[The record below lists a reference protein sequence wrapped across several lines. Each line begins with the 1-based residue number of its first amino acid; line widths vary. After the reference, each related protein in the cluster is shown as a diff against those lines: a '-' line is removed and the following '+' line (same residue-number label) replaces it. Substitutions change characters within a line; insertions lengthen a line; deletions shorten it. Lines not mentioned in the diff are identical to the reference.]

1 MSPDLA
7 SFRALPDHLQFLVA
21 FKALLGPYE
30 ARAQLRLLPVMLN
43 AVESRLPREGKWH
56 QGAIRTALN
65 SLKNL
70 HFLDKQGKLLHEH
83 ELACE
88 AVNLIGGERLGV
100 AFQQALP
107 LPDAAAPRFP
117 RASTGE
123 IVALF
128 FIHFRLAVYC
138 NDAEGFRHIE
148 YLLEQYRKKVPTE
161 AFLVGDP
168 FEHQFCEVPYTLEW
182 FLSRA
187 MPLRGRLYL
196 NALSSL
202 NFSLHSPHLT
212 PLLAY
217 VRQHPECTGDL
228 DPTHT
233 ALILYRLFC
242 GDFQTA
248 RAGLA
253 VWRKDKDE
261 IFGPLLGGMLD
272 FFAGGNDAA
281 IGQLRDALKRLRRL
295 SGDRR
300 EFLRHPGG
308 LCLLLALLRADDISL
323 HSEVENLL
331 DTVLPQHGPYQ
342 PGYAAVR
349 SLLLLAQGKS
359 RDAVHALETAFAGQP
374 ETHVSVLSDILP
386 LAARFLLR
394 GEAPHLWGT
403 AEFREAERLFAL
415 YADSI
420 PLQARLL
427 GDLLEQSA
435 PDPRPY
441 AAFRRAFP
449 VPVINFSELIRPH
462 AAWEHDLERLRRV
475 LIPTRKSP
483 ARRRRLV
490 WLLDSETCDIHP
502 VQQNMN
508 AKGVW
513 TAGREVSLKRLAL
526 EGVNLPWLTDRD
538 RRVLAALRPHSDWY
552 TTTYAFDLV
561 PALRAL
567 AGHPLI
573 FLRADR
579 HPVSLETRPL
589 EIVVQEGPAGYAIRL
604 SGPDGQTLPEFR
616 DCYLCRE
623 SEDRCVAWVLIPELE
638 PAAEILGTAG
648 FALPKESAEQVM
660 ALIREHDPSL
670 PLRTEIA
677 GTETATASVLPVFQ
691 LRPLESGLH
700 VVLGVRPFG
709 PEDGQSPFFPPG
721 KGNPAPLR
729 LRNGVPVQL
738 RRDFQEERERA
749 TRVVRNCPLLR
760 TLSGLSDRP
769 GADAT
774 AGLPETEW
782 RLDTPQEALQCLLE
796 LQSCP
801 EHPALEWPEGGRM
814 RVVVPVPGARMQV
827 EVHREGDWFG
837 LEGRFSPDGK
847 RVLEMSRILDVLD
860 QARGSFV
867 PLGDG
872 DFLAL
877 TRRFHRQLER
887 LAMLSEPAEKHG
899 GDRRI
904 HPLAAPAVEEML
916 ESAAD
921 GTADEPAIHIAAT
934 DPAWKDLL
942 RRIREARELS
952 PAVPTTLRAELRDY
966 QREGFVWLARLAHW
980 GAGACLADDMG
991 LGKTLQ
997 TIAVML
1003 RLAPEGPCLVVAP
1016 TSVCHN
1022 WEQELARF
1030 APTLRTYRL
1039 GTGDREGLVASL
1051 EPGDVLIASY
1061 GLLGRARNALAARR
1075 WRMAVFDEAQ
1085 ALKNAATQRAKAAR
1099 ALTAD
1104 FRVALTGT
1112 PIENYLE
1119 DLWSLFNI
1127 LNPGLLGSLRAFQRR
1142 FGGRRAAEGALTD
1155 RQALKA
1161 LIRPFLLR
1169 RTKSAVLEEL
1179 PPRTEQTIL
1188 VQAGRDEHAL
1198 YEALRRNALDT
1209 LAARKEEDGAARRLH
1224 ILAELTRLR
1233 RACCHPALI
1242 HPETDIESSKLAV
1255 FMDIIE
1261 ELRRG
1266 GHKALVFSQ
1275 FVGCLALVR
1284 KALDAAGVSYQYLDG
1299 GTPEAR
1305 RREGVA
1311 AFQRGEG
1318 DLFLISLKAG
1328 GQGLNL
1334 TAADYVI
1341 HLDPWWNP
1349 AVEDQATDRAHRIG
1363 QQRPVTIYRL
1373 VVEGTVEE
1381 KILRLHAA
1389 KRALAADFLEG
1400 ADTPSAPTE
1409 EELLELLR

>member
-1 MSPDLA
+1 
-7 SFRALPDHLQFLVA
+7 
-21 FKALLGPYE
+21 
-30 ARAQLRLLPVMLN
+30 
-43 AVESRLPREGKWH
+43 
-56 QGAIRTALN
+56 
-65 SLKNL
+65 
-70 HFLDKQGKLLHEH
+70 
-83 ELACE
+83 
-88 AVNLIGGERLGV
+88 
-100 AFQQALP
+100 
-107 LPDAAAPRFP
+107 
-117 RASTGE
+117 
-123 IVALF
+123 
-128 FIHFRLAVYC
+128 
-138 NDAEGFRHIE
+138 
-148 YLLEQYRKKVPTE
+148 
-161 AFLVGDP
+161 
-168 FEHQFCEVPYTLEW
+168 
-182 FLSRA
+182 
-187 MPLRGRLYL
+187 
-196 NALSSL
+196 
-202 NFSLHSPHLT
+202 
-212 PLLAY
+212 
-217 VRQHPECTGDL
+217 
-228 DPTHT
+228 
-233 ALILYRLFC
+233 
-242 GDFQTA
+242 
-248 RAGLA
+248 
-253 VWRKDKDE
+253 
-261 IFGPLLGGMLD
+261 
-272 FFAGGNDAA
+272 
-281 IGQLRDALKRLRRL
+281 
-295 SGDRR
+295 
-300 EFLRHPGG
+300 
-308 LCLLLALLRADDISL
+308 
-323 HSEVENLL
+323 
-331 DTVLPQHGPYQ
+331 
-342 PGYAAVR
+342 
-349 SLLLLAQGKS
+349 
-359 RDAVHALETAFAGQP
+359 
-374 ETHVSVLSDILP
+374 
-386 LAARFLLR
+386 
-394 GEAPHLWGT
+394 
-403 AEFREAERLFAL
+403 
-415 YADSI
+415 
-420 PLQARLL
+420 
-427 GDLLEQSA
+427 
-435 PDPRPY
+435 
-441 AAFRRAFP
+441 
-449 VPVINFSELIRPH
+449 
-462 AAWEHDLERLRRV
+462 
-475 LIPTRKSP
+475 
-483 ARRRRLV
+483 
-490 WLLDSETCDIHP
+490 
-502 VQQNMN
+502 
-508 AKGVW
+508 
-513 TAGREVSLKRLAL
+513 
-526 EGVNLPWLTDRD
+526 
-538 RRVLAALRPHSDWY
+538 
-552 TTTYAFDLV
+552 
-561 PALRAL
+561 
-567 AGHPLI
+567 
-573 FLRADR
+573 
-579 HPVSLETRPL
+579 
-589 EIVVQEGPAGYAIRL
+589 
-604 SGPDGQTLPEFR
+604 
-616 DCYLCRE
+616 
-623 SEDRCVAWVLIPELE
+623 
-638 PAAEILGTAG
+638 
-648 FALPKESAEQVM
+648 
-660 ALIREHDPSL
+660 
-670 PLRTEIA
+670 
-677 GTETATASVLPVFQ
+677 
-691 LRPLESGLH
+691 
-700 VVLGVRPFG
+700 
-709 PEDGQSPFFPPG
+709 
-721 KGNPAPLR
+721 
-729 LRNGVPVQL
+729 
-738 RRDFQEERERA
+738 
-749 TRVVRNCPLLR
+749 
-760 TLSGLSDRP
+760 
-769 GADAT
+769 
-774 AGLPETEW
+774 
-782 RLDTPQEALQCLLE
+782 
-796 LQSCP
+796 
-801 EHPALEWPEGGRM
+801 M